1 MKKYFSSP
9 RLLKNIVRLSS
20 IFFTV
25 TSLSYLNASV
35 ANAQQALLGFY
46 RQQNRPEV
54 YLIFDYNFYC
64 RVQNEDQM
72 KAFGGFAQVRLEN
85 SLNISGRYTGDCGWP
100 NGFFRLSD
108 RPAVYR
114 MYGRLGSSI
123 GSDIYKLGDR
133 YCRVR
138 DEAQMGKYGGF
149 GVVSVVSP
157 SSNLGRG
164 RNFRG
169 VCPNP

>member
-9 RLLKNIVRLSS
+9 RLLKKIVHLSS

-25 TSLSYLNASV
+25 TSLSFLNASAANSQV
-35 ANAQQALLGFY
+35 AEGFY
-46 RQQNRPEV
+46 KQVDRPEV
-54 YLIFDYNFYC
+54 YLIFNRGFYC
-64 RVQNEDQM
+64 HVQNEDQM
-72 KAFGGFAQVRLEN
+72 KAYGGFGKVVPRN
-85 SLNISGRYTGDCGWP
+85 SLNFSGRFTGDCGWP
-100 NGFFRLSD
+100 NGFFRRSN

-114 MYGRLGSSI
+114 MYGRLGSNAFDI
-123 GSDIYKLGDR
+123 GDL

-138 DEAQMGKYGGF
+138 DEAQMERYGGF

-169 VCPNP
+169 TRPNP

>member
-20 IFFTV
+20 IFFAV
-25 TSLSYLNASV
+25 TSLSYLNASP
-35 ANAQQALLGFY
+35 AASQSSEGFY
-46 RQQNRPEV
+46 RQQDRPEV
-54 YLIFDYNFYC
+54 FLIFNQLNGGFYC

-72 KAFGGFAQVRLEN
+72 KAYGGFGLVRTRT
-85 SLNISGRYTGDCGWP
+85 SLNLSGRFTGDCGWP
-100 NGFFRLSD
+100 NGFFRRSNQA
-108 RPAVYR
+108 AVYR
-114 MYGRLGSSI
+114 MYGSLGFNTFNI
-123 GSDIYKLGDR
+123 GDS
-133 YCRVR
+133 YCHVR

>member
-9 RLLKNIVRLSS
+9 RLLKKIVHLSS

-25 TSLSYLNASV
+25 TSLSYLNVSPATSQS
-35 ANAQQALLGFY
+35 AEGFY
-46 RQQNRPEV
+46 KQRDRPEV
-54 YLIFDYNFYC
+54 YLIFNSSNGGFYC
-64 RVQNEDQM
+64 HVQNEDQM
-72 KAFGGFAQVRLEN
+72 KAYGGFGRVSPQN
-85 SLNISGRYTGDCGWP
+85 SLNFSGRFTGDCGWP
-100 NGFFRLSD
+100 NGFFRRSD
-108 RPAVYR
+108 RPAVYH
-114 MYGRLGSSI
+114 MTGSLGSNAFKI
-123 GSDIYKLGDR
+123 GDL

-138 DEAQMGKYGGF
+138 DEAQMARYGGF

-169 VCPNP
+169 TCPNP

>member
-9 RLLKNIVRLSS
+9 RLLKKIVHLSS

-25 TSLSYLNASV
+25 TSLSFLNASV
-35 ANAQQALLGFY
+35 ANSQSSTGFY
-46 RQQNRPEV
+46 RQVDRPEV
-54 YLIFDYNFYC
+54 YLIFNTGFYC

-72 KAFGGFAQVRLEN
+72 KAYGGFRKVLVRN
-85 SLNISGRYTGDCGWP
+85 SLNLSGRFTGDCGWP
-100 NGFFRLSD
+100 NGFFRRSNQ
-108 RPAVYR
+108 RAVYR
-114 MYGRLGSSI
+114 MYGSLGSNSFNI
-123 GSDIYKLGDR
+123 GDR

-138 DEAQMGKYGGF
+138 NEAQMERYGGF

-157 SSNLGRG
+157 SSSLGRG
-164 RNFRG
+164 RNFTG

>member
-9 RLLKNIVRLSS
+9 RLLKKIVRLSS

-25 TSLSYLNASV
+25 TSVSFLNASV
-35 ANAQQALLGFY
+35 ANSQTSTGFY

-54 YLIFDYNFYC
+54 YLIFDINLDFYC
-64 RVQNEDQM
+64 HVQNEDQM
-72 KAFGGFAQVRLEN
+72 NAFGGFGLVSTPN
-85 SLNISGRYTGDCGWP
+85 SLNLPGRFTGYCGWP
-100 NGFFRLSD
+100 NGFFRRSD

-114 MYGRLGSSI
+114 MYGSLGSYNSF
-123 GSDIYKLGDR
+123 KLGDR

-138 DEAQMGKYGGF
+138 DEVQMNAYGGF

-157 SSNLGRG
+157 SSILGRG
-164 RNFRG
+164 RNYTG